1 MGLRKTI
8 LATGEYYHILNRSIQ
23 GIPIFKG
30 KRENILF
37 LEAMEYYLQP
47 SPPTR
52 FSIYRVGI
60 EKYQIN
66 LKKPLVSIINFC
78 LMPNHFHF
86 TLRQEKE
93 SGIRKFIQR
102 LTNSFAHYF
111 NIKYKNRGPLFE
123 GNFKAVRIETDEQL
137 IHLSRYIHLN
147 ALKTQSSINFVDFSS
162 YPYYLGLKHA
172 SWIKPEEILGYF
184 KTSQRQDLKDFL
196 SYQGFVEDYSE
207 DAREI
212 LESLTL
218 EDDF

>member
-147 ALKTQSSINFVDFSS
+147 PVSAYLVENPEDYPYSSYRVYLKREDSKIVDPSPILEQFSS
-162 YPYYLGLKHA
+162 SEKYQ
-172 SWIKPEEILGYF
+172 SF
-184 KTSQRQDLKDFL
+184 VQSQRD
-196 SYQGFVEDYSE
+196 YQ
-207 DAREI
+207 RELEKIKHLI
-212 LESLTL
+212 LE
-218 EDDF
+218 

>member
-47 SPPTR
+47 NPPTR

-66 LKKPLVSIINFC
+66 LEEHLVSIINFC
-78 LMPNHFHF
+78 IMPNHFHF

-93 SGIRKFIQR
+93 NGIRKFIQR

-111 NIKYKNRGPLFE
+111 NLKYKNRGPLFE

-147 ALKTQSSINFVDFSS
+147 PVTAYLVENPEDYPYSSYQAYLEKEDSEIVDPSPILEQFPSPEKYQNFVQ
-162 YPYYLGLKHA
+162 
-172 SWIKPEEILGYF
+172 
-184 KTSQRQDLKDFL
+184 SQKD
-196 SYQGFVEDYSE
+196 YQ
-207 DAREI
+207 RELERIRHLI
-212 LESLTL
+212 LE
-218 EDDF
+218 